1 MPGADG
7 EVGPRYLLYLC
18 AVAASQDGLS
28 PEEYSYLLSLGDAMS
43 RSIIILYLLE
53 CECDAFSVP

>member
-43 RSIIILYLLE
+43 RSIFIFI
-53 CECDAFSVP
+53 FT